1 MQKNTPKI
9 SIITPSYNQ
18 GNYLQE
24 TILSV
29 INQKYSSYELI
40 IIDGGSTDNTIE
52 VIKKYEEYITYWV
65 SEKDRGQSHAIR
77 KGLAIAT
84 GDIINWINSD
94 DLVAPGAF
102 HCIAAEFYLDK
113 YDVIC
118 GNCDYFLNSLNHLD
132 LRNERMGL
140 GTTVGNTL
148 VEQKIN
154 QPSTFFKASV
164 LKALGVDEQYH
175 YAMDLELW
183 FRYLLQ
189 AGQQRVLLS
198 DSLFTYF
205 RLHETSKSVA
215 QSSRFVGDIEKVF
228 YNVLH
233 SLNAPRVLLD
243 FARLNI
249 PNADAFSP
257 IRYPVA
263 VSTKETSYFLLHM
276 ALLAKQHYS
285 EIKNVVAARE
295 SLLVAQQNGHPKAP
309 SVLRQLAKSLI
320 PNKVLSWLAS
330 QRNKRKI

>member
-1 MQKNTPKI
+1 M
-9 SIITPSYNQ
+9 
-18 GNYLQE
+18 
-24 TILSV
+24 
-29 INQKYSSYELI
+29 
-40 IIDGGSTDNTIE
+40 
-52 VIKKYEEYITYWV
+52 
-65 SEKDRGQSHAIR
+65 
-77 KGLAIAT
+77 
-84 GDIINWINSD
+84 
-94 DLVAPGAF
+94 
-102 HCIAAEFYLDK
+102 
-113 YDVIC
+113 
-118 GNCDYFLNSLNHLD
+118 
-132 LRNERMGL
+132 
-140 GTTVGNTL
+140 
-148 VEQKIN
+148 
-154 QPSTFFKASV
+154 
-164 LKALGVDEQYH
+164 KALGVDEQYH